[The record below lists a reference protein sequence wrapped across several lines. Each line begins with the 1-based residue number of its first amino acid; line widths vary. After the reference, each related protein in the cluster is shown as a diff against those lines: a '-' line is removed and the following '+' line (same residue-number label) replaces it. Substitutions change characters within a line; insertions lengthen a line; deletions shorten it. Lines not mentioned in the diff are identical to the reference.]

1 MGEERRGEE
10 RGEERREREREEQAG
25 QGREEGQT
33 RRFRFS
39 PLLFAP
45 SHISFRYH
53 RLFICG
59 CAPFSVCLLR

>member
-1 MGEERRGEE
+1 MEKRGEE
-10 RGEERREREREEQAG
+10 NSEREKEREKRIE
-25 QGREEGQT
+25 QGRAVQGKPVG
-33 RRFRFS
+33 FGS